1 MILEILL
8 RNAPDTN
15 NMEFFESYPWVYPLV
30 SDSWPFRILPAYIY
44 MQPQPLLL
52 FHPMSIKIL
61 MPENN

>member
-44 MQPQPLLL
+44 ATLAIIIVSSNEYKNL
-52 FHPMSIKIL
+52 
-61 MPENN
+61 NA